1 MIKAYLLDLYQR
13 LILKRMGD
21 KMYLKCW
28 YKKMTGETI
37 DFKHPIT
44 FNQKLQWIK
53 LFDRKAIYTSM
64 ADKSEAKKIVA
75 RLIGEKYII
84 PTLGVYENFDEIDF
98 SQLPEQFVLKCTHD
112 SGSIIICRSKENFNF
127 DEAKNKLEKCL
138 REDYSWIG
146 REWVYKGIP
155 HRILAEQ
162 YMVDESG
169 DELKDYKVFNF
180 NAGEDQLIQV
190 DFGRFSNHCR
200 RFYTSKWEPVDMQV
214 LYPDNPSVVI
224 PKPLVLEEMLE
235 LARTLSKDMYF
246 LRTDFY
252 IIGDKIY
259 FGEMTFYPGSGT
271 EKILPDSMALKM
283 GNWIKLPIEESREQ
297 EKE

>member
-1 MIKAYLLDLYQR
+1 
-13 LILKRMGD
+13 
-21 KMYLKCW
+21 MYLKIW
-28 YKKMTGETI
+28 YEKMTGETI
-37 DFKHPIT
+37 DFQHPIT

-64 ADKSEAKKIVA
+64 ADKSEAKKIAA

-112 SGSIIICRSKENFNF
+112 SGSIIICKSKDNFNF
-127 DEAKNKLEKCL
+127 NEAKNKLEKCL
-138 REDYSWIG
+138 KEDYSWIG

-155 HRILAEQ
+155 HRILVEQ

-169 DELKDYKVFNF
+169 NELKDYKIFNF
-180 NAGEDQLIQV
+180 NAGGDQLIQV

-200 RFYTSKWEPVDMQV
+200 RFYTSQWEPIDMQI

-235 LARTLSKDMYF
+235 LARVLSKDTYF

-252 IIGDKIY
+252 IIDDKIY
-259 FGEMTFYPGSGT
+259 FGEMTFYPESGIG
-271 EKILPDSMALKM
+271 KILPDSMALKM
-283 GNWIKLPIEESREQ
+283 GSWIKLPIEESREQ
-297 EKE
+297 KERV